1 MKTVASE
8 ASDSSASAMSVQLL
22 SSCGFNLALNVTMM
36 CCSTVILSLKYDDN
50 ASVLHNV
57 LKEQQSNNV
66 SEGSNMIGRCHHCS
80 SFLVVAVVGAAWCY
94 CTVTTSVLGWSSE
107 VVVREQVLPS
117 TSCVIW
123 RFHTIKVSRKFQSLM
138 TELLLMCFLTG
149 EARLQVN
156 AAEKSV
162 LLSMEEMRMIWED
175 KCEHSINMLS
185 VGDMMHKIQA
195 WKPGNMEF
203 C

>member
-57 LKEQQSNNV
+57 LKEQQSDNV

-117 TSCVIW
+117 TSCVI
-123 RFHTIKVSRKFQSLM
+123 
-138 TELLLMCFLTG
+138 
-149 EARLQVN
+149 
-156 AAEKSV
+156 
-162 LLSMEEMRMIWED
+162 
-175 KCEHSINMLS
+175 
-185 VGDMMHKIQA
+185 
-195 WKPGNMEF
+195 
-203 C
+203 